1 MPLYFFDIQD
11 GDRRV
16 RDNEGTELPDVQAAM
31 NETQAALADTAKDKL
46 PDGDA
51 GTSSSRCAKATGSSL
66 PRPFRCG
73 SSGRLK
79 RILRLL
85 RHP

>member
-46 PDGDA
+46 PDGDRRDFIITVRE
-51 GTSSSRCAKATGSSL
+51 GDRKLFTATLSL
-66 PRPFRCG
+66 RVEWEA
-73 SSGRLK
+73 
-79 RILRLL
+79 
-85 RHP
+85 